1 MTNYKTTNKTP
12 QNQQPKL
19 LGLVNNYSKAIR
31 YMVNMQKSMLSYT
44 PEMEQFE
51 LGLKTQCHFY

>member
-1 MTNYKTTNKTP
+1 
-12 QNQQPKL
+12 
-19 LGLVNNYSKAIR
+19 
-31 YMVNMQKSMLSYT
+31 MVNIQKSMLSYI